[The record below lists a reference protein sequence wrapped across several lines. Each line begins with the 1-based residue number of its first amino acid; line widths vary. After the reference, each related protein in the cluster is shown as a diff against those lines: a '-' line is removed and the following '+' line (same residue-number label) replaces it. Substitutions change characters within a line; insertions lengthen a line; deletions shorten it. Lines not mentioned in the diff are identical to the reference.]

1 MGLADNFCP
10 LCGARRQATDPGG
23 PGYQQ
28 QGSYQQGDYQQ
39 PGSYQQQGDY
49 QQPGGYPPGSYQ
61 QPRAYQSQQPP
72 GYRPQG
78 GYPAG
83 QTTSGYPAG
92 QTTSGYPAGQTTS
105 GYPAGQTTNGLAI
118 ASLVL
123 GLVWI
128 FWLGSALA
136 LVFGLISLSQIKR
149 NNQRG
154 RSLAIAGIVLG
165 GIGVAFLL
173 LAVIA
178 GTAARSTSPAA
189 F

>member
-39 PGSYQQQGDY
+39 PGSYQQGDY

-72 GYRPQG
+72 GYWPQG
-78 GYPAG
+78 
-83 QTTSGYPAG
+83 GYPAG